1 MAKQSGSS
9 LHVNVN
15 PDVSPTH
22 GTSDSL
28 HYRAKR
34 RCYIPTRLVLVVL
47 LFLANVMTYGMRV
60 NLSIALVAMVKEN
73 NTDVHQHYSYCKGL
87 QNDTH
92 RADEAG
98 QFDWDIGIQSVIL
111 SSFYYGYLF
120 TQIPGS
126 CTSVYFSAKWTLGL
140 SVFFSAILNFLTP
153 LAANH
158 GYIFLIGTRVLLGLV
173 QGVYFPAVFH
183 LLGLWLPPRERT
195 SSYSFVAAGTC
206 VGSTVFLFI
215 SGVLASSNIMQGWPS
230 VFYFSGIAGIVWCL
244 MWFPLAYNSPSS
256 HPWISETEK
265 EYIMESLKWNK
276 RAKQR
281 HKVPWSSLLLS
292 IPVWSALICQVCSEF
307 GFFLFLAE
315 TPTYFSNI
323 HGFNLSQSGF
333 LSGLPWILQPL
344 MGVGV
349 SLIAEYI
356 IRAKLARVVV
366 VRKGLSLTGMI
377 IQCSLFIVTANSNC
391 NTLVA
396 ITCFV
401 TAITFG
407 GLYSPG
413 FYVNRLDIA
422 PNSAGVLS
430 GMVNVLTTLGGIA
443 GPLLVALIV
452 GDEGSVSE
460 WKVVFWIISGLL
472 FVGVVIFVFF
482 GSGQQQS
489 WDKELATSS
498 FVADENTAALL
509 AGNDAKDS

>member
-1 MAKQSGSS
+1 M
-9 LHVNVN
+9 
-15 PDVSPTH
+15 
-22 GTSDSL
+22 
-28 HYRAKR
+28 
-34 RCYIPTRLVLVVL
+34 I
-47 LFLANVMTYGMRV
+47 
-60 NLSIALVAMVKEN
+60 
-73 NTDVHQHYSYCKGL
+73 
-87 QNDTH
+87 H
-92 RADEAG
+92 RAGELDNL
-98 QFDWDIGIQSVIL
+98 IGHWNPVSDPKFL
-111 SSFYYGYLF
+111 LLRL
-120 TQIPGS
+120 
-126 CTSVYFSAKWTLGL
+126 SVYSNSWKLHQCLLQCKVDARL

-195 SSYSFVAAGTC
+195 SSYSFVAAGTS

-230 VFYFSGIAGIVWCL
+230 VFYFSGIAGTVWCL
-244 MWFPLAYNSPSS
+244 LWFPLAYNSPSS
-256 HPWISETEK
+256 HPWISESEK

-276 RAKQR
+276 RAKQH

-307 GFFLFLAE
+307 GFFVFLAE
-315 TPTYFSNI
+315 TPTYFSKY

-349 SLIAEYI
+349 SLIAENI

-366 VRKGLSLTGMI
+366 VRKGLSLTVL
-377 IQCSLFIVTANSNC
+377 LFIVTANSNC

-407 GLYSPG
+407 GLYTPG

-422 PNSAGVLS
+422 PNSAGVLA

-452 GDEGSVSE
+452 GDEDNSSPGTRSLPRPHLSPM
-460 WKVVFWIISGLL
+460 KVRQLYWPAMMQRI
-472 FVGVVIFVFF
+472 
-482 GSGQQQS
+482 
-489 WDKELATSS
+489 
-498 FVADENTAALL
+498 ADEELH
-509 AGNDAKDS
+509 DSFK

>member
-28 HYRAKR
+28 HSRAKR

-256 HPWISETEK
+256 HPWISESEK

-276 RAKQR
+276 RA
-281 HKVPWSSLLLS
+281 
-292 IPVWSALICQVCSEF
+292 
-307 GFFLFLAE
+307 
-315 TPTYFSNI
+315 
-323 HGFNLSQSGF
+323 SGF

-498 FVADENTAALL
+498 FVADESTAALL